1 MPKNKIIEKLLPRG
15 SKRHAAVKKIISPVI
30 SFIKGMKKQKITFDV
45 VTHEEGLEI
54 FKNCERVGIIATE
67 HTMYNANIIGD
78 CLSKFGLK
86 PEIHINSVDFYEDI
100 PYIIICP
107 QFLKKFPRLYVV
119 VQMEQTVSD
128 RWLTPNYLEI
138 LHNAYAVFDYS
149 YVNIDYFSK
158 DFALAPKLYY
168 LPVDCSKNPIVPEYD
183 GKKEYDV
190 LFYGAAFV
198 ERRQKILDSLKS
210 KHNVHIICDKFGT
223 ELYKEMQKAKVVI
236 NIHYYA
242 NALLETT
249 RIYETLSVGSSIIVS
264 ERSSDPKE
272 EKRLENIVDFV
283 DVGDVDALCDR
294 VGFWL
299 SHDEEREA
307 KVKENNKILAERM
320 NALEFYLG
328 RFLLDNKRIS
338 QECFEEKFGK
348 TTDL

>member
-1 MPKNKIIEKLLPRG
+1 MPKIIEKLLPRG
-15 SKRHAAVKKIISPVI
+15 SKRHRIVKKVMSPVI
-30 SFIKGMKKQKITFDV
+30 SFVKGFKKQKITFDV
-45 VTHEEGLEI
+45 VTHEEGLDI

-67 HTMYNANIIGD
+67 HTSYNANIIGD
-78 CLSKFGLK
+78 CLSEFGLK

-128 RWLTPNYLEI
+128 RWLTPEYLEI

-149 YVNIDYFSK
+149 TVNIDYFSK
-158 DFALAPKLYY
+158 DSVIAPKLYY
-168 LPVDCSKNPIVPEYD
+168 LPVDCAKNPIVAKYE
-183 GKKEYDV
+183 GEKEYDV

-198 ERRQKILDSLKS
+198 ERREKILERLKS
-210 KHNVHIICDKFGT
+210 EHNVHIICDKFGA
-223 ELYKEMQKAKVVI
+223 ELYAEMQKAKVVI

-283 DVGDVDALCDR
+283 DVDDIDALCNR
-294 VGFWL
+294 VGYWL
-299 SHDEEREA
+299 HNDEERAE
-307 KVKENNKILAERM
+307 KVKENNKILKERV

-328 RFLLDNKRIS
+328 RFLLENKRIS
-338 QECFEEKFGK
+338 QEYFKEKFGK